1 LARPE
6 VLAFARFLV
15 EETELI
21 NTEAGYVGLTPAQ
34 QTEALAKIDSL
45 IQ

>member
-1 LARPE
+1 
-6 VLAFARFLV
+6 VN
-15 EETELI
+15 ETEII
-21 NTEAGYVGLTPAQ
+21 NTTGGYVGLTPAQ